1 MEIENIHA
9 LGLTQLKHVKPL
21 GLYELNGRPVV
32 IRLMPGV
39 GKCSLCARM
48 AKLTVFEIWG
58 GKRLDSDASQL
69 HRVWHWCGE
78 CEESPF
84 PPFGQDPH

>member
-9 LGLTQLKHVKPL
+9 LGLKQLENVIPL
-21 GLYELNGRPVV
+21 GLYELNGRPVA
-32 IRLMPGV
+32 IRSMPGV

-48 AKLTVFEIWG
+48 ARLTVFELWR
-58 GKRLDSDASQL
+58 GKRLDDNVAAE

-78 CEESPF
+78 CDDSPF
-84 PPFGQDPH
+84 PLATNAV